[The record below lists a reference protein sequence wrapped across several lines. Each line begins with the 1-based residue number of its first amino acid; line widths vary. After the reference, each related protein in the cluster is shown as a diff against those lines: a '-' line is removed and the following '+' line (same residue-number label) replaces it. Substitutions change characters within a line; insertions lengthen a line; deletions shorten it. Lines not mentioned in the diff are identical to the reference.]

1 MPVVDASV
9 YVAYAYAK
17 DIAHTQSQAW
27 MTSAVA
33 TGQPLVA
40 PTTFLAEVAGAISRN
55 SGRPRLARSVVQQ
68 LLQAGL
74 VSLMP
79 VTEAL
84 AERAAEIAGDYKIKG
99 ADAVYVALAEH
110 LGDELVTLDQEQ
122 LQRGGVVVTTR
133 QP

>member
-17 DIAHTQSQAW
+17 DIAHARSQAW

-33 TGQPLVA
+33 SSQILVA
-40 PTTFLAEVAGAISRN
+40 PATFLAEVAGAISRN
-55 SGRPRLARSVVQQ
+55 SGRPRLAHSVIRH
-68 LLQAGL
+68 LLQAEL
-74 VSLMP
+74 VTLMP
-79 VTEAL
+79 VTVDV
-84 AERAAEIAGDYKIKG
+84 AERAAEIAADYKIKG
-99 ADAVYVALAEH
+99 ADAVYVALAEQ

-122 LQRGGVVVTTR
+122 LQRGGTVVTTR

>member
-17 DIAHTQSQAW
+17 DIAHTQSRAW
-27 MTSAVA
+27 MTGALASEQ
-33 TGQPLVA
+33 TLVA
-40 PTTFLAEVAGAISRN
+40 PATFLAEVAGAISRN
-55 SGRPRLARSVVQQ
+55 SGRPRLARSVIGH

-74 VSLMP
+74 VSLIP
-79 VTEAL
+79 VTEVL

-99 ADAVYVALAEH
+99 ADAVYVALAEQ

-122 LQRGGVVVTTR
+122 LQRGGALITTR